1 MRIQNTL
8 STYAEFSF
16 EDLGIDEQ
24 EFADF
29 KSKYFDIYQK
39 VRRDT
44 SKEKYPILDEI
55 DFEAELIHRDE
66 VNVAYILKL
75 LREYVLIEDSKVR
88 ELKLKQIKDILAG
101 NVQLKSKRELIE
113 RFIEKHSLGISEEN
127 IEDEF
132 ERYLDEEKRKELE
145 SICESSQLHFDKVED
160 LISQMLFY
168 GNVPNIRE
176 EMMKT
181 FINPPSLF
189 ERDRAISE
197 LTEKLDEFLETFYEK
212 AAS

>member
-8 STYAEFSF
+8 STYADFSF

-24 EFADF
+24 EFTDF

-39 VRRDT
+39 VRRDST
-44 SKEKYPILDEI
+44 KEKYPILDEI

-75 LREYVLIEDSKVR
+75 LREYVLIEDNKAR

-113 RFIEKHSLGISEEN
+113 RFIEKHSLGISEED

-132 ERYLDEEKRKELE
+132 ERYLDEEKRKELD
-145 SICESSQLHFDKVED
+145 SICKANDLHFDKVED
-160 LISQMLFY
+160 LISDMIYY
-168 GNVPNIRE
+168 GNVPNVRE
-176 EMMKT
+176 VMMKT
-181 FINPPSLF
+181 FKNPPSLF
-189 ERDRAISE
+189 ERDKAITG

-212 AAS
+212 GVA

>member
-8 STYAEFSF
+8 STYADFSF
-16 EDLGIDEQ
+16 DDLGIDEQ

-29 KSKYFDIYQK
+29 KSKYYDIYQK

-75 LREYVLIEDSKVR
+75 LREYVLIEDNKAR
-88 ELKLKQIKDILAG
+88 QLKLKQIKDILAG
-101 NVQLKSKRELIE
+101 SVQLKSKRELIE
-113 RFIEKHSLGISEEN
+113 RFIDKHSLSISEED

-132 ERYLDEEKRKELE
+132 DRYLDEEKKKELE
-145 SICESSQLHFDKVED
+145 STDGVS
-160 LISQMLFY
+160 
-168 GNVPNIRE
+168 R
-176 EMMKT
+176 
-181 FINPPSLF
+181 
-189 ERDRAISE
+189 
-197 LTEKLDEFLETFYEK
+197 
-212 AAS
+212 